1 MCRERSRNALV
12 DPGITLDRFGWDTD
26 EAEGMTL
33 TQPDGTRIPLE
44 DPEAEE
50 KS

>member
-26 EAEGMTL
+26 EAESMTL
-33 TQPDGTRIPLE
+33 TQPDDTEILWE
-44 DPEAEE
+44 DPEVEE
-50 KS
+50 EP